1 MNAEAALAVEA
12 EPEDELGTPE
22 DPVLNG
28 RYQVVRNAPL
38 AGLCTPVAR
47 AFKAV
52 DLEGGAIE
60 VFALVSEMAMAPRSD
75 EIAELRNLT
84 NTHLMRLIDAGTVPF
99 VAPGEANHTIIA
111 EYPRGGRI
119 MPAENPRPMSEA
131 DVRKRVIGPL
141 CDALAALHERG
152 VMHRSVHPHNLFYA
166 DELGHRTILGECV
179 SAVAGQTQ
187 PAAFE
192 PLERASAAPLG
203 RGVGGPEADV
213 FAFGVTILALLMGGI
228 PGAGVAAPDLLEARM
243 EKGSKTALFGEY
255 RCSRGMERLIA
266 GLLADSP
273 GERWSLVEVGQW
285 LAGEP
290 VTGVIIPRSENPIR
304 PFPFAKRQFH
314 GTRALAEAFNRHWNE
329 AAAEIQTERLE
340 KWLASH
346 REWMVMSE
354 SVTSLREGWAGGG
367 GKMSTDELIS
377 RTCILLDRDGPI
389 RYKGISVTIG
399 GLGPLLAGA
408 YIEGRD
414 ELAQKIGTVIALG
427 LPLAWIGA
435 DNERRKALAS
445 ATAKFTRLKQYI
457 SKPDIGYGLERC
469 LYELS
474 PTLRCLAPV
483 LEPVVRVDPRAMLT
497 GLDSAAT
504 DIGETTPW
512 SDRHVAAFLAAA
524 LHPRSDATLASTK
537 LPDDP
542 KLAHLLSGLVL
553 FAMAQGRLGLPHLP
567 HLSRAMGPSVASI
580 VGVYRGQS
588 IRAELLATLDRL
600 LGEGDLAAIVKQL
613 TDPEVLARD
622 YYGYNRAVSDYARSS
637 AEIAVLET
645 NVARRRSRAIL
656 IGRRIAAW
664 IAYLGL
670 AVTVLNLLSG
680 LRI

>member
-52 DLEGGAIE
+52 DLAGGALE
-60 VFALVSEMAMAPRSD
+60 VFALVSEMAMPPRSD
-75 EIAELRNLT
+75 EIAELRNVT
-84 NTHLMRLIDAGTVPF
+84 NAHLMRLIDAGTVPF

-111 EYPRGGRI
+111 EYPRGGHI
-119 MPAENPRPMSEA
+119 MPAESPHPMSEQ
-131 DVRKRVIGPL
+131 DVRKRVIGPVR
-141 CDALAALHERG
+141 DALAALHERG
-152 VMHRSVHPHNLFYA
+152 VIHRSVQPHNLFYG
-166 DELGHRTILGECV
+166 DELGQRTILGECV

-187 PAAFE
+187 PPAFE
-192 PLERASAAPLG
+192 PIELASAAPLG

-213 FAFGVTILALLMGGI
+213 FALGVTSLALLLGRI
-228 PGAGVAAPDLLEARM
+228 PGAEVAAPDLLEARM

-255 RCSRGMERLIA
+255 RCSREMERLIT
-266 GLLADSP
+266 GMLADSP
-273 GERWSLVEVGQW
+273 GNRWSLVEVGQW
-285 LAGEP
+285 LAGDP
-290 VTGVIIPRSENPIR
+290 VTGVVIPRPENPIK
-304 PFPFAKRQFH
+304 PFRFAEKQFRS
-314 GTRALAEAFNRHWNE
+314 TRAIAEAFNQHWND
-329 AAAEIQTERLE
+329 AAAEIQTGRLE

-346 REWMVMSE
+346 RKRLAMSE
-354 SVTSLREGWAGGG
+354 SVANLREGWVGGSS
-367 GKMSTDELIS
+367 KMSTDELIA

-389 RYKGISVTIG
+389 RYKGMTVTID

-414 ELAQKIGTVIALG
+414 EQAQKIGTLIALG

-445 ATAKFTRLKQYI
+445 ATAKFTRLRQYI
-457 SKPDIGYGLERC
+457 GKPDIGYGLERC

-474 PTLRCLAPV
+474 PTLRCLSPL
-483 LEPVVRVDPRAMLT
+483 LEPVACGDPGAMLT
-497 GLDSAAT
+497 GLDLAGT
-504 DIGETTPW
+504 DIGEDAPW

-524 LHPRSDATLASTK
+524 LHPRSDAKLAATK
-537 LPDDP
+537 LPNDP
-542 KLAHLLSGLVL
+542 KSAHLLCGLVL

-567 HLSRAMGPSVASI
+567 RLSGAMGPSISSI
-580 VGVYRGQS
+580 VGTYRGRS
-588 IRAELLATLDRL
+588 IRAKLLATLDRL
-600 LGEGDLAAIVKQL
+600 LGEGDLAAMVKQL
-613 TDPEVLARD
+613 TDPEIRARD
-622 YYGYNRAVSDYARSS
+622 YYGYNQAISDYARSS
-637 AEIAVLET
+637 AEIGVLET

-664 IAYLGL
+664 TAYLGL
-670 AVTVLNLLSG
+670 AATTLSLLSG